1 MNVSES
7 GSGCEEKI
15 HAQNKKKNYRPW
27 LTGLPACCVSVGAPK
42 RSSDT
47 VPPVGGAQR
56 SQVAVGGAGEEEEGA
71 ETGQR
76 AGIRGS

>member
-1 MNVSES
+1 MCQNLVR
-7 GSGCEEKI
+7 GARKRFTHKI
-15 HAQNKKKNYRPW
+15 KKKNYRPW

-56 SQVAVGGAGEEEEGA
+56 SQVAVGGAGEEEGA

-76 AGIRGS
+76 AGICGS